1 MDKAS
6 VGRCFKG
13 MQRHGLIGLACDTQ
27 DGRLRHASFMAQE
40 RCALPAAQSARQTGL
55 EAGQKWRRP
64 LRRKAAPARPPDN
77 PGP

>member
-6 VGRCFKG
+6 VSRRFKSMHG
-13 MQRHGLIGLACDTQ
+13 QRLIGFESDAQ
-27 DGRLRHASFMAQE
+27 DGRLPHASFMAQE
-40 RCALPAAQSARQTGL
+40 RRELPAALSARQNGL
-55 EAGQKWRRP
+55 KAGQKRGRP